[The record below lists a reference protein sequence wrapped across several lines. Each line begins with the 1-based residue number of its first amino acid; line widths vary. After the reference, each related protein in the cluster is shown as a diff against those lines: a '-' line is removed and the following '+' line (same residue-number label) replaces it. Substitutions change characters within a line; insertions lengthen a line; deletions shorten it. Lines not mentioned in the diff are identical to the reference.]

1 VRIRDGVEGHI
12 PTSEIVE
19 SQLEKG
25 EDGEPK
31 PLKVGDTVKAEI
43 ANIDTQ
49 DRRLTLTMRA
59 GEGTHAAAAATSG
72 SSGAST
78 GSAPKGEKRESR
90 APKKAADDAKAVG
103 SIGELIKQ
111 KLGGKLGL
119 GAAEGKEGK
128 EDEKADD
135 DAEDKEES

>member
-1 VRIRDGVEGHI
+1 VE
-12 PTSEIVE
+12 P
-19 SQLEKG
+19 KG
-25 EDGEPK
+25 EDGEPR
-31 PLKVGDTVKAEI
+31 PLKVGDAVKAEI

-59 GEGTHAAAAATSG
+59 GEGTQQAAASAG
-72 SSGAST
+72 GGASQQ
-78 GSAPKGEKRESR
+78 SASPKGEKRESR

-119 GAAEGKEGK
+119 PADAKEEGKDSKSDEA
-128 EDEKADD
+128 ED
-135 DAEDKEES
+135 DKEED